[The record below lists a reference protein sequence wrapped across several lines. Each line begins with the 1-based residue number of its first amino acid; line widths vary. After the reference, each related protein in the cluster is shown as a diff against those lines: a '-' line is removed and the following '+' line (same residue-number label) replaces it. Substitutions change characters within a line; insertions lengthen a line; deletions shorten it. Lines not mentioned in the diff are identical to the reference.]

1 MICMPRLITTYIFK
15 EMTGPF
21 LLTAVVLSVT
31 ILLGKVLKLVELFL
45 TQGVGIKYIFLF
57 VASMLPSFLIY
68 TLPASFLVAV
78 LIACTRLSS
87 DNEVIALKSS
97 GISLAA
103 VIKPVFL
110 LATIVYV
117 VTLLTNLYLYPWG
130 NQNFKRLLFEV
141 ATTRATAGIDEKT
154 FYDQFQDVI
163 VYVDHIPP
171 QRGELEGVF
180 ISKQTEDGQSE
191 IVVAK
196 RGVFVSSPEDLS
208 VVLKLEDG
216 TIHRKSPSEE
226 TYHMVNF
233 SGYNLELGLRKGFA
247 GKKSRSKG
255 QRELY
260 VRELIERVKEFERT
274 GGPADSLR
282 IDLHK
287 RFALPAV
294 VFVFALIGVPLGMQ
308 KVRAARSTGFGLA
321 TGVLLIYYI
330 LSKSIETMGDNGVL
344 NPVVAAWGSDIIL
357 AALGL
362 YILSRAA
369 REKDMAVA
377 AAIERTLSAVC
388 ARIGILARSRK

>member
-171 QRGELEGVF
+171 QGGDLEGVF

-247 GKKSRSKG
+247 GKNSRSKG

-321 TGVLLIYYI
+321 IGVLLIYYI